1 MTLGLFPLN
10 LVVFP
15 HTQLPLHVFEP
26 RYRALISECISNNS
40 TFGINLVVNGHLHS
54 IGCETRVVEVTE
66 RFSDG
71 RMDIIVEG
79 QSRYQILEVN
89 ETNQP
94 YAVAE
99 IEPIKDEI
107 IPVDPTL
114 VSDCTDLHNQV
125 VRLVYGED
133 TDIFNPENLGD
144 RAASYLLAPKAGLT
158 FEQKQKLM
166 ELTNENTRL
175 ELLRD
180 HLTEIVPTVRRAE
193 LVQRVIKSDGYL
205 PATED

>member
-1 MTLGLFPLN
+1 
-10 LVVFP
+10 
-15 HTQLPLHVFEP
+15 
-26 RYRALISECISNNS
+26 
-40 TFGINLVVNGHLHS
+40 
-54 IGCETRVVEVTE
+54 
-66 RFSDG
+66 
-71 RMDIIVEG
+71 MDIIVEG